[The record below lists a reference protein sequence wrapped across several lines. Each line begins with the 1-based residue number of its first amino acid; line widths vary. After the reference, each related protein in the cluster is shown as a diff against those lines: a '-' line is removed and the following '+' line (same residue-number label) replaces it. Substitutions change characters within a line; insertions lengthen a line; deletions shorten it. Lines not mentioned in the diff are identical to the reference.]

1 MNEDVVIN
9 VSMQA
14 MQLAFKIAMPLLL
27 VGLVIGLVVSVFQ
40 AVTQIQEQTLT
51 FIPKIIGMGVV
62 LVVAGPWML
71 DQIVT
76 YTQQLYTE
84 IPTMIEGG

>member
-1 MNEDVVIN
+1 MNQDVVIN
-9 VSMQA
+9 VGMDA
-14 MQLAFKIAMPLLL
+14 MQLAFKVAMPLLL

-51 FIPKIIGMGVV
+51 FIPKIVGMGVV

-71 DQIVT
+71 DEIVT
-76 YTQQLYTE
+76 YTQQLYTD